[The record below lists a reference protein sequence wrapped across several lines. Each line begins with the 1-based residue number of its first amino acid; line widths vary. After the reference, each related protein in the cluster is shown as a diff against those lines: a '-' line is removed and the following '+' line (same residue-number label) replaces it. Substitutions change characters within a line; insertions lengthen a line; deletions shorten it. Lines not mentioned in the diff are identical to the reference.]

1 MMLTKAKDIQ
11 ANFVGHHRHA
21 DHLFQ
26 ALVRT
31 DLLVR
36 VGVRNEFTE
45 GIAPTSLLKRVERN
59 SHERTL
65 L

>member
-1 MMLTKAKDIQ
+1 MRRDQ
-11 ANFVGHHRHA
+11 RRSRHGHLYHI
-21 DHLFQ
+21 FQ

-45 GIAPTSLLKRVERN
+45 AMNADFHDIVSP
-59 SHERTL
+59 
-65 L
+65 